1 MAFSF
6 TFPSID
12 EFVLENG
19 LRIILIPD
27 HEQEGMVAAAQF
39 PFGRFNA
46 PPSKEGI
53 TEMVTALIQKGTQDC
68 PFDQFSEKLEY
79 AGASVFAEVG
89 EEHTG
94 IGIRMLSKSKD
105 EILPLFID
113 MIRKPKMDMQEFKRI
128 QKEMLTSL
136 QAEAVEPSI
145 IANRHFYV
153 ELAGKGHPAGR
164 FHTIESIR
172 KLQFEDIRS
181 FYEGHIVPYGCI
193 LAIAGDF
200 DPTEFKTAYLDSFT
214 NWNSVKMVQVSSAP
228 VVTSSKAA
236 FRLIDKPDTTQ
247 TTLVIGHAVT
257 GEASPD
263 RNNMALANYV
273 FGAGNFS
280 SRLMTSIRSK
290 VGRTYGISSQV
301 AAERYFGAFTIT
313 TSTQNSQLELMID
326 AILEQFRDFCSN
338 GIRLEELENAK
349 RFAIGNMAFQLE
361 GIGNIAE
368 KLLWLRFYNYP
379 NSFIEGFDQ
388 MINAITLDSVNASIK
403 SIFSPDKLIFVA
415 VGKKCEIAEQLK
427 KIGTFHQFHFRDKV

>member
-19 LRIILIPD
+19 LRLILIPD
-27 HEQEGMVAAAQF
+27 HEQEGLVAAAQF
-39 PFGRFNA
+39 PFGRFND
-46 PPSKEGI
+46 PPSREGI
-53 TEMVTALIQKGTQDC
+53 TEMVTALIQKGTLNC

-128 QKEMLTSL
+128 QKEMVTSL
-136 QAEAVEPSI
+136 QAETVEPSI

-153 ELAGKGHPAGR
+153 ELAGKVHPAGR

-181 FYEGHIVPYGCI
+181 YYEEHIIPNGCI
-193 LAIAGDF
+193 VAIAGDF
-200 DPTEFKTAYLDSFT
+200 DPTELKMVYLDSFA
-214 NWNSVKMVQVSSAP
+214 NWNSVKMEQGCSAP

-236 FRLIDKPDTTQ
+236 FRLIDKSDTTQ

-257 GEASPD
+257 GEASQD
-263 RNNMALANYV
+263 RNNIALANYV

-290 VGRTYGISSQV
+290 VGHTYGISSQI

-313 TSTQNSQLELMID
+313 TSTQNSQLELMMD
-326 AILEQFRDFCSN
+326 AIIGQFRDFCSN
-338 GIRLEELENAK
+338 GIRLDELENAK

-388 MINAITLDSVNASIK
+388 MINAITLDSVNTSIK
-403 SIFSPDKLIFVA
+403 SLFSPDKLIFVA
-415 VGKKCEIAEQLK
+415 VGKKVEIAEQLK
-427 KIGTFHQFHFRDKV
+427 KYGTFQQFHFRDKV